1 MAATPPNLFQ
11 ELKNVLT
18 TFKQFLD
25 TNVNTIKPAITA
37 LKAIVPQITE
47 LLDKLVDLMGKLK
60 TEINNLNPGSV
71 GTGLTKVTE
80 FTNAAK
86 SLLETAKNL
95 LPNEA
100 STIDEIL
107 AVVSVVSSLPS
118 LDAIKA
124 EIIALI
130 DAITGHL
137 NTLKTA

>member
-1 MAATPPNLFQ
+1 MATPANLFQ
-11 ELKNVLT
+11 ELKDVLT

-37 LKAIVPQITE
+37 LKAIVPQVTE

-60 TEINNLNPGSV
+60 TEINNLNPGAV
-71 GTGLTKVTE
+71 GGGLTQVTQ
-80 FTNAAK
+80 FTNSAK
-86 SLLETAKNL
+86 TLLETAKNL

-107 AVVSVVSSLPS
+107 GVISVVSSLPS
-118 LDAIKA
+118 LDAIKT
-124 EIIALI
+124 EIIQLI